1 MKAEEQAVKRTCD
14 DKLADNAEAKKGK
27 GAGMI
32 KMAKID
38 ENAFHRMGRFPA
50 GHEVVKKQKKELR
63 RGGPGSLLIR
73 PKPGQSGRYETLGS
87 YVWLLAAKEL
97 GWKDIPATNV
107 VAFDDDQSLSWT
119 MAQTILADSRPAC
132 LIEAV
137 RLTKMFLEKWVGESA
152 TWDELSSEVR
162 RIFITELQFYRCKDR
177 GVGAF
182 EIGVFLEHD
191 SIDMADIETAI
202 QSLEDAEVGLVD
214 LDAVT
219 ALPSM
224 ADARKFLN
232 AVKWFH
238 HPLEGQLYL
247 ARQIRDEGV
256 DTEEVFEW
264 RSYTFQSR
272 EEAT

>member
-1 MKAEEQAVKRTCD
+1 MKAKKHKVKRTFK
-14 DKLADNAEAKKGK
+14 DKLANNAEPKKGK
-27 GAGMI
+27 EIKMI

-38 ENAFHRMGRFPA
+38 ENAFHKMGRFPA

-73 PKPGQSGRYETLGS
+73 PKPGQPGRYETLGS

-97 GWKDIPATNV
+97 GWKEIPDTNV
-107 VAFDDDQSLSWT
+107 VSFDDDQSLSWM
-119 MAQTILADSRPAC
+119 MAQTILVDSRPAC
-132 LIEAV
+132 LVEAV
-137 RLTKMFLEKWVGESA
+137 RLTKMFLDKWVLESA
-152 TWDELSSEVR
+152 TWDELSSEVS
-162 RIFITELQFYRCKDR
+162 RIFITELQFSRCKDR

-214 LDAVT
+214 LDAIT

-224 ADARKFLN
+224 ADARKFLK

-238 HPLEGQLYL
+238 PPLEDQLYL
-247 ARQIRDEGV
+247 ARQIRDQGIGTKDISSWV
-256 DTEEVFEW
+256 SDIVT
-264 RSYTFQSR
+264 SR
-272 EEAT
+272 KEAT